1 MIYKYFQIVG
11 AVIAGCAALAGITY
25 FIITLF
31 HNRKKVLLQNEMRRP
46 GGLLLW
52 NIYSTTF
59 ADEKAGASTNE
70 IGTTPDTALYMV
82 VAGDNQTPC
91 RFNGRQFVIDWIE
104 APGVP
109 LYSFKEA
116 HRLMEISYRFLESTG
131 RTARPILRAV
141 PVFTIQEL

>member
-11 AVIAGCAALAGITY
+11 AVIAGCAALAGIAY

-31 HNRKKVLLQNEMRRP
+31 NNRKKALFQYEMRRP
-46 GGLLLW
+46 GGLLLR

-59 ADEKAGASTNE
+59 ADEKAGVTANE
-70 IGTTPDTALYMV
+70 AEAAPDALYMV

-116 HRLMEISYRFLESTG
+116 NKLMEQSYRFLESCG
-131 RTARPILRAV
+131 RTAHPILRAV
-141 PVFTIQEL
+141 PVFTIQEI